1 MSAAL
6 IGAGAGVGPF
16 AEELTVGQLGE
27 QTAEAVR
34 ALNHLTRPGAGGVR
48 DPAEVCEIVAA
59 LACTAGRL
67 PQLLGQLNAWLAGQ
81 QRAGRLRVDDGAPSP
96 DPAVA
101 VAAVIGDLAQASR
114 CAHDAGLALDAAHQH
129 LAHLA
134 AAGGS
139 SPRQDR
145 P

>member
-6 IGAGAGVGPF
+6 IDGRHGVGPF
-16 AEELTVGQLGE
+16 AEEPTVGQLGE

-34 ALNHLTRPGAGGVR
+34 ALNHLTRSGTGGLR
-48 DPAEVCEIVAA
+48 DPAEVYEVVAA

-67 PQLLGQLNAWLAGQ
+67 PQLLGQLSQWLFSE

-114 CAHDAGLALDAAHQH
+114 CAHDAGRALDAAHQH

-134 AAGGS
+134 AAGGTS
-139 SPRQDR
+139 DQWDR
-145 P
+145 A